1 MFKFFQALANLTT
14 NTQALADSMAEA
26 NENLRRNLALDHADG
41 DVPALE
47 HENGDGK
54 RKVRAGK

>member
-26 NENLRRNLALDHADG
+26 NENLRRNLALDHAD

-54 RKVRAGK
+54 RKVRAAK